1 MIGVQTGRHHAASG
15 PGARRGTPTFPTMTH
30 GHVKQVATIPV
41 PEPELTEDEI
51 VERAVAMRAVLREE
65 AEAAEEVG
73 GYSRELHEAFTK
85 AGFYRILQPRR
96 FGGYEF
102 GLDTFF
108 RVIVEISRGDP
119 GIGWN
124 LCLAS
129 AHVFHVASFYCERAQ
144 AELFAPDGHFCA
156 PHRAAPTGTASPV
169 EGGYRVS
176 GRWDYCSGITH
187 ATHFMATALAP
198 EPAGEAPVP
207 LVCVVPREQVVVL
220 DDWGSGAMLG
230 LQGSGSNSV
239 VLEDVFVPSYLAEP
253 YVWKDHEIPPGG
265 TPGYRL
271 HGNPMYLGRTLTC
284 YLGELV
290 SPQVGAALAALD
302 EYELLLHERETIFP
316 PRMPRRESHFHQ
328 QWYGEIVDR
337 ANAAYALVVAAGERY
352 MRACRRWAERGEPF
366 TVQDDA
372 RIRGLVQQAGK
383 LAWGAVDLAFTT
395 AGSSAAKRGSRL
407 QRYYRDVSTYR
418 THIGAQ
424 YEVYA
429 ASSARAYLG
438 GTLDI

>member
-1 MIGVQTGRHHAASG
+1 MIDANVKNRLAAI
-15 PGARRGTPTFPTMTH
+15 A
-30 GHVKQVATIPV
+30 A
-41 PEPELTEDEI
+41 PEPDLTPDEI
-51 VERAVAMRAVLREE
+51 VARAAAMRGLLRED
-65 AEAAEEVG
+65 APAAEERG
-73 GYSRELHEAFTK
+73 GYSIELHQAFTE

-102 GLDTFF
+102 GLDTLF
-108 RVIVEISRGDP
+108 RVVVEISRGDP
-119 GIGWN
+119 GIGWS
-124 LCLAS
+124 LCLAA
-129 AHVFHVASFYCERAQ
+129 AHVFHVASFYSEHAQ
-144 AELFAPDGHFCA
+144 AELMGLGGHFCS
-156 PHRAAPTGTASPV
+156 PHRAAPTGTAAPV
-169 EGGYRVS
+169 DGGYTLS
-176 GRWDYCSGITH
+176 GKWDYASGITH

-198 EPAGEAPVP
+198 DPKGGDEPIP
-207 LVCVVPREQVVVL
+207 LVCVVPQSQVTVL
-220 DDWGSGAMLG
+220 DDWGGGATLG
-230 LQGSGSNSV
+230 LQSTGSNTV
-239 VLEDVFVPSYLAEP
+239 VLDEVFVPTHLAEP
-253 YVWKDHEIPPGG
+253 YVWKDHDIPPEG
-265 TPGYRL
+265 TPGYQI

-302 EYELLLHERETIFP
+302 EYELLLHEKDTIFP
-316 PRMPRRESHFHQ
+316 PRMPRTESPFHQ

-337 ANAAYALVVAAGERY
+337 ANAAHALLIAAGERY
-352 MRACRRWAERGEPF
+352 MEKCRRWEGEREPF

-383 LAWGAVDLAFTT
+383 LAWGAVDLAFAT

-407 QRYYRDVSTYR
+407 ARYYRDVSMYR

-438 GTLDI
+438 RPLDI